1 MKVYVVRYP
10 KFAGKWIYQGYN
22 AAWDKLGYDVQNCR
36 DIIQQR
42 RQEDPEEWAGL
53 PDLDFEKLSYY
64 FYFPNIKEMQEDYI
78 LQLTADTISNENNL
92 NRFQNLI
99 RLFCSFNLI
108 NSHLPGVHIQ
118 ISAPSTIQK

>member
-53 PDLDFEKLSYY
+53 PDFEKLIYY

-78 LQLTADTISNENNL
+78 
-92 NRFQNLI
+92 
-99 RLFCSFNLI
+99 
-108 NSHLPGVHIQ
+108 
-118 ISAPSTIQK
+118 